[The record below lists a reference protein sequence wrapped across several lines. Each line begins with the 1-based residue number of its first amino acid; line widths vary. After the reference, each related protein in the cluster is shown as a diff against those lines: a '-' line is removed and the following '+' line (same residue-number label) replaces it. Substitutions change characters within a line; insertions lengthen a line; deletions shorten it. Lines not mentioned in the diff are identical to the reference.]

1 VPDSQCYVI
10 VVVVV
15 VVGDDDVVDDDDDDV
30 VVVVVVCYRAGSG
43 PDQAVEE
50 KASARI
56 NRHSVFWIL
65 ASVALTYYLDFFSV
79 LLNHSDIHR

>member
-1 VPDSQCYVI
+1 M
-10 VVVVV
+10 VV
-15 VVGDDDVVDDDDDDV
+15 VVDDDDDDV
-30 VVVVVVCYRAGSG
+30 DDDVVVVCSPAGSG
-43 PDQAVEE
+43 PDEVVEE

-79 LLNHSDIHR
+79 LLNHSDIHRWLTTNLNHN